1 MKIMLYAE
9 TRSYLTTL
17 KTIDYLFPIIIDT
30 RDLGPAHSS
39 EAFLTAEHS
48 LLASWRIDDDQYD
61 TAGMVFSS
69 VMTYHETP
77 ESMYF
82 CDDDENSPGSQES

>member
-17 KTIDYLFPIIIDT
+17 KPIDYLFPIIIDT
-30 RDLGPAHSS
+30 CDLGPAHSS

-48 LLASWRIDDDQYD
+48 LLASWRIDDDQYHF
-61 TAGMVFSS
+61 AGMVSFVLVSDDSS
-69 VMTYHETP
+69 REFRTHV
-77 ESMYF
+77 F
-82 CDDDENSPGSQES
+82 L

>member
-1 MKIMLYAE
+1 MLYAE

-48 LLASWRIDDDQYD
+48 LLASWRIDDDQYHF
-61 TAGMVFSS
+61 AGMVFFVLISDDSS
-69 VMTYHETP
+69 QDSRP
-77 ESMYF
+77 F
-82 CDDDENSPGSQES
+82 L